1 MSSIMVPGNILAA
14 LNSLESELPSLT
26 GKEAWETIKDEF
38 STLRLRLRDSNDP
51 EERDR
56 LASELIDLL
65 VPYEHAR
72 DGLNEEIRLQHI
84 RAVLRDTME
93 TDLPA
98 FAKAMGLDKK
108 IVEPSA
114 AVALES
120 IMAEPED
127 SVVSAEAGV
136 RFIKIKEGGKD
147 VGKTIKIRNFHLDL
161 AMIGEL
167 AASITMTA
175 DKMIHHPDPQ
185 IVVAGV
191 LLIIRSL
198 TRAITIQLSEQETSV
213 FWGFVLARDADNV
226 AEEGLITKYTNKER
240 AKIGLLP
247 LTNEQVKNILCRLK
261 ALKSVELM
269 EGEQD
274 IWRIVEKYKIEY

>member
-1 MSSIMVPGNILAA
+1 MSSIMTPGNILAA
-14 LNSLESELPSLT
+14 LDSLEGEMPSLT
-26 GKEAWETIKDEF
+26 DEDAWETIKDEF
-38 STLRLRLRDSNDP
+38 LTLRLRLRGSNDP

-72 DGLNEEIRLQHI
+72 DALNEEIRLQHI

-93 TDLPA
+93 TKLLA
-98 FAKAMGLDKK
+98 FAREMDLDEKM
-108 IVEPSA
+108 VEPSA

-127 SVVSAEAGV
+127 SVVSEAGV
-136 RFIKIKEGGKD
+136 RFIKIKEGGKGA
-147 VGKTIKIRNFHLDL
+147 GKTIKIRNFRLNL
-161 AMIGEL
+161 IMIGEL

-198 TRAITIQLSEQETSV
+198 TGAITIRLSEQETSV
-213 FWGFVLARDADNV
+213 FWGFVLARDKDNK

-240 AKIGLLP
+240 EKIGLQP
-247 LTNEQVKNILCRLK
+247 LTNEQVKNILYRLK
-261 ALKSVELM
+261 ALKSVELV

>member
-1 MSSIMVPGNILAA
+1 MLSMMTSDNIVAA
-14 LNSLESELPSLT
+14 LVSLESELPSLT

-38 STLRLRLRDSNDP
+38 RTLRLRLRDSNDP

-65 VPYEHAR
+65 DPYEYAR

-93 TDLPA
+93 TDLLA
-98 FAKAMGLDKK
+98 FAAKMGVDNKK
-108 IVEPSA
+108 IIEPSA

-120 IMAEPED
+120 MMAEPED
-127 SVVSAEAGV
+127 SGVSEAGV
-136 RFIKIKEGGKD
+136 RLIKIKEGGID
-147 VGKTIKIRNFHLDL
+147 AGKTIKIRNFHLDL

-167 AASITMTA
+167 VASTTMTV
-175 DKMIHHPDPQ
+175 DKIIHQLDPQ
-185 IVVAGV
+185 IVIAGV
-191 LLIIRSL
+191 LLIICSL

-240 AKIGLLP
+240 VKIGLLP

-261 ALKSVELM
+261 ALKSVELV

-274 IWRIVEKYKIEY
+274 IWRIVEKYRIKY